1 MAPRFTEEQ
10 LSQLTEEEREGLLA
24 EEEAGDDD
32 EDGDDTADGED
43 GKTEQDEKDDAGT
56 ADDDVADVA
65 ASAADDGTK
74 PVKDAAAD
82 QSQADADAA
91 AAAAAAAVEKDD
103 AADEKTPVWVLP
115 GDFDDRIK
123 AIKAEK
129 AALTAK
135 FDDGELTGEEYRQQ
149 IDAIDERHDEL
160 REQKITANVALNA
173 AKTDYQT
180 AVAKFLGENPQ
191 YEEGGA
197 LYSLLDAE
205 VRRLQAKAANPLNPA
220 LLAKAHAKITADI
233 EKAYGIKPSA
243 PTGKKD
249 TDAPAKKDARR
260 ADPPPSLRNMPSA
273 DIDDA
278 DDGGEFAVLDRL
290 AEKDSVAFEK
300 EIANM
305 RKRSPEAYDRYMA
318 M

>member
-10 LSQLTEEEREGLLA
+10 LSQLTDEEREGLLA
-24 EEEAGDDD
+24 DEEAGDED
-32 EDGDDTADGED
+32 EDENDEGGAEVEDAKSEQEEDDG
-43 GKTEQDEKDDAGT
+43 AGS
-56 ADDDVADVA
+56 ADDD
-65 ASAADDGTK
+65 
-74 PVKDAAAD
+74 
-82 QSQADADAA
+82 DAA
-91 AAAAAAAVEKDD
+91 AAAASEDAAAKGDTTVKAA
-103 AADEKTPVWVLP
+103 AADDPAQAAAGAAGTDEAAQEKTPAWVLP

-129 AALTAK
+129 AALSAK
-135 FDDGELTGEEYRQQ
+135 FDEGELTGDEFRQQ
-149 IDAIDERHDEL
+149 IEAIDDRYDEL

-180 AVAKFLGENPQ
+180 AVAKFLTENPQ

-205 VRRLQAKAANPLNPA
+205 VRKLQANAANPLNPA
-220 LLAKAHAKITADI
+220 LLTKAHAKITADI

-243 PTGKKD
+243 PAGKKD
-249 TDAPAKKDARR
+249 ADTPAKKEARR
-260 ADPPPSLRNMPSA
+260 ADPPPSLRNMPST

-278 DDGGEFAVLDRL
+278 DDGGEFAVLNRL
-290 AEKDSVAFEK
+290 ADKDSVAFEK
-300 EIANM
+300 ELAAM
-305 RKRSPEAYDRYMA
+305 RRRSPEAYDRFMA